1 MQKNK
6 VKTLVIL
13 GIIASFVG
21 FGNFLLN
28 QGGAQ
33 RIMNA
38 TRTAQT
44 SPEAAYIE
52 ISPTPLVSPSPE
64 LVEEVPTTSLEYS
77 FTATVSGQTAFELLI
92 SNVEDVEYTEYDF
105 GTFVESIG
113 GVAGNKDN
121 FWAFYLN
128 EEKAQ
133 QGADMT
139 VLEEGDQ
146 VKFIYEKIEL

>member
-1 MQKNK
+1 MKEHK

-13 GIIASFVG
+13 GLIAATFG

-38 TRTAQT
+38 TKQSQN

-64 LVEEVPTTSLEYS
+64 FVEEIPSIMEYS
-77 FTATVSGQTAFELLI
+77 FTATISGQTAFELLT
-92 SNVEDVEYTEYDF
+92 SNVEEVEYTEYDF
-105 GTFVESIG
+105 GTFIESIG
-113 GVAGNKDN
+113 GIAGSNEK

-128 EEKAQ
+128 KEKAQ
-133 QGADMT
+133 AGADVT

-146 VKFIYEKIEL
+146 VQFIYEEIEF